1 MRIIESLGPVAA
13 TLGGGFFVGV
23 LIGYAFAVEN

>member
-1 MRIIESLGPVAA
+1 MSIVDSFGPTAV

-23 LIGYAFAVEN
+23 LIGYAIIIS